1 MILTLF
7 SVTISTGYADEINSV
22 RLELGQ
28 QAPYSGTLYNEAA
41 DREINLA
48 LTENFEYEQ
57 ALMKAVDD
65 KNKYFFWAVGATGT
79 AILLAIFR

>member
-1 MILTLF
+1 M
-7 SVTISTGYADEINSV
+7 TISTGYADEINSV
-22 RLELGQ
+22 RVNQGDIV
-28 QAPYSGTLYNEAA
+28 PFDGTLYNPPA
-41 DREINLA
+41 DAEINIA

-65 KNKYFFWAVGATGT
+65 KNKYFFWAIGATGT